1 VSGGLADVGWGHH
14 SQVKANIEGPMF
26 LFKREIN
33 PTYGFFILNRNG
45 LEYVNE
51 FLVAESEV
59 KLEGEFILFEP
70 RPDAGKQNTSFAEQF
85 CAVVRC

>member
-1 VSGGLADVGWGHH
+1 
-14 SQVKANIEGPMF
+14 MF
-26 LFKREIN
+26 LFKREVS
-33 PTYGFFILNRNG
+33 PVFGFFILNRNG

-70 RPDAGKQNTSFAEQF
+70 RPDAGKLKSQQNQLPVNRARLLTPI
-85 CAVVRC
+85 

>member
-1 VSGGLADVGWGHH
+1 
-14 SQVKANIEGPMF
+14 MF
-26 LFKREIN
+26 LFKREIS
-33 PTYGFFILNRNG
+33 PVFGFFILNRNG

-70 RPDAGKQNTSFAEQF
+70 RPDAGKLRSIQF
-85 CAVVRC
+85 VALPTRR